1 MALWKVEVTRVEYGA
16 VFGPRARPSS
26 GGGVSLD
33 FRSGAR
39 LKIHHQEISGLFCRL
54 NFDECRGRFDAFHSA
69 NPAHTTL
76 CLPAG
81 RFRLCSSHQPVRS
94 KKYPLGRGTRFTAGT
109 YNLSRILLK
118 SAWDGQGPSL
128 ILRAN

>member
-1 MALWKVEVTRVEYGA
+1 MALRKVEVTRVEYGA

-33 FRSGAR
+33 FRSGAC

-54 NFDECRGRFDAFHSA
+54 NFDECLGRFDAFHGA

-76 CLPAG
+76 CLN
-81 RFRLCSSHQPVRS
+81 SKNVKRS
-94 KKYPLGRGTRFTAGT
+94 YQMKRAPNQCREA
-109 YNLSRILLK
+109 IP
-118 SAWDGQGPSL
+118 Q
-128 ILRAN
+128 LRAAQDTPPATLPVPEFQRLETVVGFL